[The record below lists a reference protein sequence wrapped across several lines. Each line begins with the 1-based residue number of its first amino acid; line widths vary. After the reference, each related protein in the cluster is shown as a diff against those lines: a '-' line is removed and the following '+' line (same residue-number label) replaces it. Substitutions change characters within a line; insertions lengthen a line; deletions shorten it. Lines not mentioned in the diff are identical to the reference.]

1 MSGKVA
7 KILEETEGLVDIDVM
22 QDDIYNKYGLVPD
35 KEKII
40 LSGLNVEQVNQIIYL
55 AFKGMPIAEKNT
67 QNQQDQIPIF
77 PDKYLPA

>member
-1 MSGKVA
+1 M
-7 KILEETEGLVDIDVM
+7 M
-22 QDDIYNKYGLVPD
+22 QDDIYTKYDLVPN

-67 QNQQDQIPIF
+67 KNQQDQIPIF
-77 PDKYLPA
+77 LRLDDETRLSRI